1 MACVTTFDDLAAG
14 QLFIGIPETA
24 LLLNRDERTVRRAV
38 ERGEIPGQKFG
49 ARWSIPTSWIRQQA
63 GLPEAAPAAVTPDL
77 DALASRVAGRVVA
90 RLARLLAGGAC
101 GDGQDPE
108 AA

>member
-1 MACVTTFDDLAAG
+1 MTTLGDLAAG
-14 QLFIGIPETA
+14 QLFIGVPEVASITG
-24 LLLNRDERTVRRAV
+24 RDERTIRKAV
-38 ERGEIPGQKFG
+38 EKGEIPGQKLG
-49 ARWSIPTSWIRQQA
+49 ARWSVPTSWVRQQA
-63 GLPEAAPAAVTPDL
+63 GITEAAPAAVAADP
-77 DALASRVAGRVVA
+77 DALADRVAARVLA